1 MKKRMIGLVKVTR
14 IRSTKATVHWYPD
27 GKKVLFSYGTPQ
39 AVQFPHGSCI
49 RTSRKFSVATS
60 RHTNDWCSGAGAE
73 VVPHSRILDSV

>member
-39 AVQFPHGSCI
+39 AVCFPGGLCI
-49 RTSRKFSVATS
+49 RTECYFSVTTS
-60 RHTNDWCSGAGAE
+60 RHTNEWCDGAGAE

>member
-27 GKKVLFSYGTPQ
+27 GKKVLFSYETPQ
-39 AVQFPHGSCI
+39 AVQFPGGLCI
-49 RTSRKFSVATS
+49 RTECKFSGTTS
-60 RHTNDWCSGAGAE
+60 RHTNEWCAGADAE